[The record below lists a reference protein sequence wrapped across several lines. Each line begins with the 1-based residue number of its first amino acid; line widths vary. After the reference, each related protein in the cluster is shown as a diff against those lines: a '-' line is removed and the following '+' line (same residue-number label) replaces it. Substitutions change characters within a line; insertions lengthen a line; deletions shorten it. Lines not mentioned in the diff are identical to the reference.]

1 MIIKTSLFEKYK
13 RCLRMPYKMNRVKYI
28 QINILSLKFLKART
42 TVTTPDQRRFL
53 NFLEGIPSRFRR
65 CLGRLVG

>member
-13 RCLRMPYKMNRVKYI
+13 RCLCMPYKMNRVKYI

-53 NFLEGIPSRFRR
+53 NFLEGIPSRIRR
-65 CLGRLVG
+65 CLCRLVG